1 MQSIWGRRQWLGVA
15 ASTLVPPAASAPTR
29 HVHTVTGPVAS
40 SQLGRTLVHEHVLL
54 DFVGAAKLA
63 PGRYSRDEAFAVIRP
78 HLIEAGAAGVTT
90 LVDATPEHLGR
101 DVVLLRRLSA
111 STGVHIVASTGI
123 YAARGEQYVPGYAR
137 IETAEQ
143 LARRFAREIERG
155 IGATGIRAGVIKTG
169 VNPKS
174 DAPLREIEKKIAKA
188 AALAHLATGAAVECH
203 TDQGHAAIQQL
214 EIFAAA
220 KAPPGAFIWIH
231 AHEEKDH
238 AFRLRVARGGGWVDL
253 DGVRTGRLSN
263 PHTSLDWHIECLGRL
278 KQAGLLDRV
287 LLSQDAGWFQ
297 VGEPRGGPFHPY
309 TFLLMTF
316 LPMMRAS
323 GFSDAEIDRL
333 LIRNPA
339 MALAANSKF

>member
-1 MQSIWGRRQWLGVA
+1 M
-15 ASTLVPPAASAPTR
+15 LVPPAPSASTR
-29 HVHTVTGPVAS
+29 QVQTVTGPVAS
-40 SQLGRTLVHEHVLL
+40 SQLGRTLMHEHVLL
-54 DFVGAAKLA
+54 DFIGAAKLT

-78 HLIEAGAAGVTT
+78 HLVDARKAGVTT

-111 STGVHIVASTGI
+111 SAGVQIVASTGI
-123 YAARGEQYVPGYAR
+123 YSARGEQYVPEYAR

-143 LARRFAREIERG
+143 LARRFVREIEQG
-155 IGATGIRAGVIKTG
+155 IGDTGIRAGVIKTG

-174 DAPLREIEKKIAKA
+174 GAPLREIEKKIATA
-188 AALAHLATGAAVECH
+188 AALIHLATGAAVECH

-214 EIFAAA
+214 EIFAAV

-238 AFRLRVARGGGWVDL
+238 TFRLRVARAGGWVSL
-253 DGVRTGRLSN
+253 DGVRTGHLSN
-263 PHTSLDWHIECLGRL
+263 AHTSLDWHIECLDRL
-278 KQAGLLDRV
+278 KQAGVLGRV

-309 TFLLMTF
+309 TFLMTTF
-316 LPMMRAS
+316 LPMMGNRE
-323 GFSDAEIDRL
+323 FSDEEIDLL

-339 MALAANSKF
+339 AALAASPGTADR

>member
-1 MQSIWGRRQWLGVA
+1 MQLSWSRRQWLGMA
-15 ASTLVPPAASAPTR
+15 ALTLVPPAPSADTR
-29 HVHTVTGPVAS
+29 RVNTVTGPVAS
-40 SQLGRTLVHEHVLL
+40 SQLGRTLMHEHVLL
-54 DFVGAAKLA
+54 DFIGAAGLS
-63 PGRYSRDEAFAVIRP
+63 PGRYTRDEAFAVIRP
-78 HLIEAGAAGVTT
+78 YLVEARAAGVKTI
-90 LVDATPEHLGR
+90 VDATTEHLGR

-111 STGVHIVASTGI
+111 GTGVHLVASTGI

-143 LARRFAREIERG
+143 LARRFEQEIEKG

-174 DAPLREIEKKIAKA
+174 GAPLREIEAKIAKA

-214 EIFAAA
+214 KIFAAA
-220 KAPPGAFIWIH
+220 KAPPEAFIWIH

-238 AFRLRVARGGGWVDL
+238 SFRLEVARAGGWVSL
-253 DGVRTGRLSN
+253 DGVRKGHLSN
-263 PHTSLDWHIECLGRL
+263 AHTSLDWHIECLGRL
-278 KQAGLLDRV
+278 KEAGVLGRV

-309 TFLLMTF
+309 TFLFRTF
-316 LPMMRAS
+316 LPLMRAS
-323 GFSDAEIDRL
+323 QFSDAEIDLL

-339 MALAANSKF
+339 AALAR